1 MAPPDVVGS
10 SRPLAVVVTAWVP
23 RPRSRLTRTIGAG
36 YDHTRVVCWFDSEL
50 VRIMLRKF
58 ISGFLILFT
67 PCAALAA
74 DGDTAVLYGTG
85 AVYLNGAQ
93 LSTSAAVATGDV
105 IQTKETGTAN
115 LNAAGSSVVI
125 QSNSILR
132 FQIGGL
138 ALDRG
143 SITVATGKSL
153 TIFARDF
160 KIAPTSG
167 EWTEFYVSRVT
178 GVIQVI
184 ARKNSVSIT
193 CGVNTTTVKEGQ
205 QVSRDDA
212 ANCGVIE
219 KLGGGGAPT
228 AARGA
233 VLNSQWVEYGGIATG
248 GGLLGWVLLH
258 GDDPVSPSVP

>member
-1 MAPPDVVGS
+1 
-10 SRPLAVVVTAWVP
+10 
-23 RPRSRLTRTIGAG
+23 
-36 YDHTRVVCWFDSEL
+36 
-50 VRIMLRKF
+50 MLRKF
-58 ISGFLILFT
+58 ISWFLVLFT

-93 LSTSAAVATGDV
+93 ISTSAAVTTGDV
-105 IQTKETGTAN
+105 IQTKETGAAN

-125 QSNSILR
+125 QSNSIVR
-132 FQIGGL
+132 FQLSGA

-143 SITVATGKSL
+143 SLTVATGKGL

-160 KIAPTSG
+160 KIAPTSS

-184 ARKNSVSIT
+184 ARKNSVTIT

-212 ANCGVIE
+212 ANCGIVE
-219 KLGGGGAPT
+219 KLGGGAPA